1 MNKNNKNKNEN
12 KIKKDI
18 EKGRPYASLFVLLYM
33 NKETYLI

>member
-1 MNKNNKNKNEN
+1 MNKNNKSKNGK

-33 NKETYLI
+33 NEETSLI